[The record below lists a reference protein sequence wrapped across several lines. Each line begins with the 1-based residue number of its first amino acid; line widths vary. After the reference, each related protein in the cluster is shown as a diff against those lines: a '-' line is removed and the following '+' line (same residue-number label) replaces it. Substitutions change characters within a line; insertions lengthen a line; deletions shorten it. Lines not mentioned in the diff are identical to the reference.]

1 MNLLV
6 NDSSVHFSLNLIEIS
21 FYKLNHNDHDDDW
34 DDDHDEGCDH
44 CESLVTTANI
54 IQMMILDQ
62 EHTRYE
68 GHKSVVSPQHHQ
80 EEHQVAHHVLL
91 YCQHSQCDAD
101 TGMILQNYWLLSEI
115 SNVCNIWYRC
125 AHSVQIFYYVQSY
138 QCWATASAWCVCVWH
153 EARWQFFRKCIVCQ
167 IWSWVKMK
175 GCTKSFIMIMLNV
188 SKVVEAYCS
197 VLLPWHY
204 QGETHGYFNLTQI
217 EELLLCCCA
226 CELLRHFNWSY
237 VWKCFHGY
245 QIDWYFIDVI
255 VMGSILYQCLCKKSH
270 KKCLT
275 VKFPKNCSSFCQ
287 LWLQLLQLC
296 SRSNHID
303 LDSSCSNNLQWFLG
317 QLFDVQTMLQSSFSI
332 LQTA

>member
-1 MNLLV
+1 MMMTEMMIMMKDVITVNHWWQLLISYRWWFWTRSTPDMKV
-6 NDSSVHFSLNLIEIS
+6 TSQLSVHNITKKNTKWPTMYCYTVNTLNGMLILE
-21 FYKLNHNDHDDDW
+21 
-34 DDDHDEGCDH
+34 
-44 CESLVTTANI
+44 
-54 IQMMILDQ
+54 
-62 EHTRYE
+62 
-68 GHKSVVSPQHHQ
+68 
-80 EEHQVAHHVLL
+80 L
-91 YCQHSQCDAD
+91 YYRTIGYCLKH
-101 TGMILQNYWLLSEI
+101 EI

-226 CELLRHFNWSY
+226 CELLRQFNWSY

-255 VMGSILYQCLCKKSH
+255 VMGGILYQCLCKKSH